1 VNLPDKL
8 IIAGVV
14 TVPLAGAIF
23 FGIVCFQLLREAD
36 TDSSDL
42 VVFLFITL
50 FCLVVAIAAG
60 LITAGILLRKRLPT
74 PVDKQ
79 TRPSRASDP

>member
-23 FGIVCFQLLREAD
+23 FGIVSFESREAD
-36 TDSSDL
+36 PDFVAF
-42 VVFLFITL
+42 VVIGL